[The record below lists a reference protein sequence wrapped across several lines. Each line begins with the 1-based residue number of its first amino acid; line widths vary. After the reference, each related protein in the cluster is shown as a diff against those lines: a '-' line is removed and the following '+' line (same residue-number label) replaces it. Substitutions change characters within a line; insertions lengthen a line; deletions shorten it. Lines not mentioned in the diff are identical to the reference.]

1 MRKFRM
7 FAAIVA
13 VLLLSEL
20 PRCSGPATS
29 ADAGFPGR
37 AYCAP
42 GTFHAPAFGLQ
53 RQLAGQYFPPCGIYR
68 HVHRGAGA

>member
-7 FAAIVA
+7 FAAMA
-13 VLLLSEL
+13 ALLLLSEL
-20 PRCSGPATS
+20 PRCSGPVTG

-42 GTFHAPAFGLQ
+42 GTAHAPAFGLRQ
-53 RQLAGQYFPPCGIYR
+53 QLAGQYFPPCAIYR
-68 HVHRGAGA
+68 PVHGGPRA

>member
-20 PRCSGPATS
+20 PRCSGPATL

-42 GTFHAPAFGLQ
+42 GFHHAPAFGLRQ
-53 RQLAGQYFPPCGIYR
+53 QLAGQYFPPCAIYR
-68 HVHRGAGA
+68 PVHGGGA